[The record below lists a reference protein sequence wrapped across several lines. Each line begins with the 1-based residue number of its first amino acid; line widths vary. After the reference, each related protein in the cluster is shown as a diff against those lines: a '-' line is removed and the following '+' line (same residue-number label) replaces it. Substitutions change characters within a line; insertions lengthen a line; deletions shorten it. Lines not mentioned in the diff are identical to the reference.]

1 MPTETI
7 LLALLVFAMV
17 VTRPFEES
25 RWRSGRM
32 SDRTSAL
39 LVVAR
44 LPILVLGFA
53 LITARTPEVTL
64 LMVVIAGG
72 VAALLFPVVA
82 GRLRRVREGR

>member
-1 MPTETI
+1 M
-7 LLALLVFAMV
+7 LLALLVFALV
-17 VTRPFEES
+17 ATRPFDES
-25 RWRSGRM
+25 RWRAGRM

>member
-1 MPTETI
+1 MTTETI

-17 VTRPFEES
+17 VTRPFEEG
-25 RWRSGRM
+25 RWRAGRM

-53 LITARTPEVTL
+53 LITARTPAVTV
-64 LMVVIAGG
+64 LMVGIAVV
-72 VAALLFPVVA
+72 VAALLFPLVA
-82 GRLRRVREGR
+82 GRLRRVRGGR

>member
-1 MPTETI
+1 MTSETI
-7 LLALLVFAMV
+7 LLALLVFALV
-17 VTRPFEES
+17 ATRPFEEG
-25 RWRSGRM
+25 RWRAGRM

-64 LMVVIAGG
+64 LMVGIAGG
-72 VAALLFPVVA
+72 VAALLFPLVA

>member
-1 MPTETI
+1 MTTETI

-17 VTRPFEES
+17 VTRPFEEG
-25 RWRSGRM
+25 RWRAGRM

-39 LVVAR
+39 LVVGR

-53 LITARTPEVTL
+53 LITARTLAVTV
-64 LMVVIAGG
+64 LMAGIAVVIA
-72 VAALLFPVVA
+72 ALVFPLVA

>member
-1 MPTETI
+1 MTSETI
-7 LLALLVFAMV
+7 LLAILVFALV
-17 VTRPFEES
+17 ATRPFEEG

-53 LITARTPEVTL
+53 IITARPPEVTL
-64 LMVVIAGG
+64 LMVGIAGG
-72 VAALLFPVVA
+72 VAALLFPMVA